1 MAAVLTTDTGDREAG
16 PGSGPG
22 RRRGIALMIGKLVL
36 SLLIISILVFVL
48 TAAIPGD
55 PARAVLGKAATPAQ
69 LVAFRAEHGLNAPL
83 YLQYWHFL
91 TNLLQGKL
99 GTSFASGQS
108 VTSVIGARLARTF
121 WLVLLAWL
129 IAAAVAVPGGI
140 WTGRRAGGLADTV
153 SSGLVLTVA
162 ALPEFVIGLLVV
174 FLVAVKLRLLPVN
187 STTAGFSDTPWGD
200 LSSYVLPA
208 ITIAL
213 TIIPYVTRLTRANAR
228 EVNSEPYIRAA
239 ILRGV
244 PGGRLTF
251 LHVLPNAAPPVVNA
265 LALQFAGSIGGV
277 VVTETVFGF
286 PGIGQLL
293 VQAVGDRDLP
303 VVQAITMII
312 GAVYVIVNTV
322 ADQGVRA
329 LTPRL
334 RSSQPQSP
342 QPRAR
347 QPRARQPQAKQPG
360 ATKPGA
366 TPPQGAA

>member
-1 MAAVLTTDTGDREAG
+1 MSAVVTKDSSDREAG
-16 PGSGPG
+16 ARSGLRSG
-22 RRRGIALMIGKLVL
+22 RGLALVIGKLVL
-36 SLLIISILVFVL
+36 SLLIISVLVFVL

-69 LVAFRAEHGLNAPL
+69 LVAFRAEHGLDAPL

-91 TNLLQGKL
+91 TGVLQGKF
-99 GTSFASGQS
+99 GTSFASGQA
-108 VTSVIGARLARTF
+108 VTTVIGARFLRTF

-140 WTGRRAGGLADTV
+140 AAGRRAGGLADTV
-153 SSGLVLTVA
+153 SSGVVLTVA
-162 ALPEFVIGLLVV
+162 ALPEFVIGLLAV
-174 FLVAVKLRLLPVN
+174 FVAAVKLHWLPVN
-187 STTAGFSDTPWGD
+187 STTAGFAESPWGD
-200 LSSYVLPA
+200 FSAYVLPA

-244 PGGRLTF
+244 PGRRLTF

-312 GAVYVIVNTV
+312 GTVYVIVNTV
-322 ADQGVRA
+322 ADLGVRA

-334 RSSQPQSP
+334 RPARSPSPPRSSPPRSSPPPATQP
-342 QPRAR
+342 
-347 QPRARQPQAKQPG
+347 K
-360 ATKPGA
+360 
-366 TPPQGAA
+366 GAA

>member
-1 MAAVLTTDTGDREAG
+1 MAAVLTTGTGDRDAG
-16 PGSGPG
+16 ARSGPR
-22 RRRGIALMIGKLVL
+22 RRRGAALMIGKLVL
-36 SLLIISILVFVL
+36 SLLIISMLVFLL
-48 TAAIPGD
+48 TSAIPGD

-69 LVAFRAEHGLNAPL
+69 LAAFRVQHGLNAPL
-83 YLQYWHFL
+83 YLQYWHFISDL
-91 TNLLQGKL
+91 VQGKL
-99 GTSFASGQS
+99 GTSFASGQP
-108 VTSVIGARLARTF
+108 VTSVIGARFIRTF

-140 WTGRRAGGLADTV
+140 WTGRRAGGLADAA
-153 SSGLVLTVA
+153 SSAVVLAVA

-174 FLVAVKLRLLPVN
+174 FVVAVKLRLLPVN
-187 STTAGFSDTPWGD
+187 STTAGFSESPWGD

-208 ITIAL
+208 VTIAL

-303 VVQAITMII
+303 VVQAITMVI

-322 ADQGVRA
+322 ADRGVRA

-334 RSSQPQSP
+334 RSTQPRLTQSRATQPQSN
-342 QPRAR
+342 QPRAT
-347 QPRARQPQAKQPG
+347 QPPG
-360 ATKPGA
+360 AA
-366 TPPQGAA
+366 